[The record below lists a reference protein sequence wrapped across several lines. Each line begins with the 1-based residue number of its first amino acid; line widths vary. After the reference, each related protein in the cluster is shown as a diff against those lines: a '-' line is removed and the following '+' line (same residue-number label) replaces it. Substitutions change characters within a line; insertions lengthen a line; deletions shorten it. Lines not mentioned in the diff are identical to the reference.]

1 VRRRVQRDDAR
12 LSSAALRSPPCANCA
27 VRTARFWTRMTWS
40 GSIHYDLRCTMEA
53 RPVVLLAYR
62 IQPVQGLVCSAWMG
76 LPAQADPSRRAE
88 CSSVW

>member
-1 VRRRVQRDDAR
+1 
-12 LSSAALRSPPCANCA
+12 
-27 VRTARFWTRMTWS
+27 
-40 GSIHYDLRCTMEA
+40 MEA

-88 CSSVW
+88 CSSV